1 MSLDGSGGLTGRAAG
16 KFKGLAQKRGLLGE
30 ARETLRTRH
39 LAYCTEQQY
48 VYCMPRYVAFHHWRY
63 PCDLGAPEVEPV
75 LTHLA
80 FVQPLCGAPTRIRT
94 WDLSLRRRALYPL
107 SYRGAAR
114 AF

>member
-16 KFKGLAQKRGLLGE
+16 KFKGLAHKRGFLGE
-30 ARETLRTRH
+30 SRETLRSRH
-39 LAYCTEQQY
+39 LAYRTEQQC
-48 VYCMPRYVAFHHWRY
+48 VYCIPRYVAFHHWRY
-63 PCDLGAPEVEPV
+63 PCDLEAPEVEQF

-80 FVQPLCGAPTRIRT
+80 FVQPSYGAPTRIRT

-107 SYRGAAR
+107 SYRGAAQ